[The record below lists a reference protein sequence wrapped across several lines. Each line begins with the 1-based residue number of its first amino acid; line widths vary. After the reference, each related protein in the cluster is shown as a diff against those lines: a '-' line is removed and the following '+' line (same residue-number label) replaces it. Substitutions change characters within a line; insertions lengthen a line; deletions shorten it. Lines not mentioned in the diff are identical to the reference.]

1 MSKGIILGER
11 EKRKLNFSSIAKISY
26 ETLENNLKTK

>member
-1 MSKGIILGER
+1 MSKGIILG
-11 EKRKLNFSSIAKISY
+11 KRKKENIVSVAKVSY